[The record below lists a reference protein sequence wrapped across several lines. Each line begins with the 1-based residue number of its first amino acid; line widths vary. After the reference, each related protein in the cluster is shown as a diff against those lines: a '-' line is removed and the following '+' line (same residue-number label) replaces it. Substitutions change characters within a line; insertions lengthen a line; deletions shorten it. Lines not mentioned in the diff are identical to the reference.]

1 MLWACHLRLSTPMPR
16 LAIDRGPGKMTLVP
30 AVPAEN
36 RGSQQVIIR
45 RAMAVAGLLCSTM
58 LGTYSAASAATVDQP
73 SASQGVTFN
82 RPIPSAISQ
91 MALVNQHGQTV
102 NLTSWKGKTVVLV
115 PFLTLCTDICP
126 LTTGDFSI
134 VQRSLTADKAS
145 PKVQLVELSV
155 DPGRDSPARLAAY
168 ARLTG
173 ASWQLVTETPTNL
186 ATIAKFFGF
195 EYQTVSEGN
204 PPATDWWTGKPL
216 TYAINHSNGYVI
228 INSKGV
234 EKFATDAVPN
244 YKGPLDPTIEKF
256 LSPIGHQNE
265 NHPATHNYTPKSILQ
280 ALAWTMQRPLA
291 GSKY

>member
-1 MLWACHLRLSTPMPR
+1 
-16 LAIDRGPGKMTLVP
+16 
-30 AVPAEN
+30 
-36 RGSQQVIIR
+36 
-45 RAMAVAGLLCSTM
+45 MAVVGLLSATI
-58 LGTYSAASAATVDQP
+58 LGTGTAASAATVVQP
-73 SASQGVTFN
+73 SKTEGVTFN
-82 RPIPSAISQ
+82 RPVPSAISQ
-91 MALVNQHGQTV
+91 IPLVNQHGQPV

-126 LTTGDFSI
+126 LTTGDFSV
-134 VQRSLTADKAS
+134 VQRSLNADKAS
-145 PKVQLVELSV
+145 ATVQLVELSV

-186 ATIAKFFGF
+186 AIMAKFFGF
-195 EYQTVSEGN
+195 EYRTVPEGN
-204 PPATDWWTGKPL
+204 PPATDWWTGKTL

-234 EKFATDAVPN
+234 ERFATDAAPN

-256 LSPIGHQNE
+256 LSPIGHKNE
-265 NHPATHNYTPKSILQ
+265 DHPVSHSYTPRSILQ

-291 GSKY
+291 GPKY